1 MRRKAKHRFLPS
13 LLRLETRLNIS
24 VTMNYVGQTNLVDL
38 FGTSSP
44 GPDGFA
50 DGEIDLSNLSGT
62 PISSVSLEVSSVNG
76 APGKAGRRAISQ
88 LPTPHLT
95 RAHRSTSPFIMI
107 SSMTS
112 VGSIYSRS
120 LTVEARRPYD
130 LKPRQA
136 KSAPPHRVH
145 GQV

>member
-76 APGKAGRRAISQ
+76 ALGQSW
-88 LPTPHLT
+88 
-95 RAHRSTSPFIMI
+95 STSNLSIADP
-107 SSMTS
+107 SPYTS
-112 VGSIYSRS
+112 AQIYFPVYHDIVHDVSWFDIFQITYSGSQTPI
-120 LTVEARRPYD
+120 
-130 LKPRQA
+130 
-136 KSAPPHRVH
+136 
-145 GQV
+145 